1 MARRVH
7 DARLDSRDARRGLKA
22 RGKPYWRQLE
32 PGVSIGYRKALTTT
46 GKWVLRLHVN
56 GKNNYITET
65 FATADD
71 FSDADGVAVLDFWQA
86 QNRTRQRMVERAH
99 SATGVSPGLKTVG
112 DALDSYIDYL
122 ETERKSAKEARYAI
136 DAIIRPELG
145 HIKLNSLTTEQIR
158 KWLKGVAASGAR
170 VRTKAGEKQNY
181 KKDCGDA
188 KLQERR
194 RKSTANR
201 ILTKLK
207 AALNRAWRDGHVA
220 SDAAWRRVE
229 PFKNVDAAR
238 VRYLSTDEIPRFLR
252 GIETNDF
259 RELAQGALVSGARY
273 SELYGFLVGDF
284 NPDAGTLS
292 IPYPKTGKARHI
304 ILGKDGID
312 FFLEIT
318 AGRNPAHAIFL
329 KADGSKWKS
338 DHQKAPMRKANEA
351 AKLSPRIGF
360 HGLRHTWASHAV
372 MNGMPLKV
380 VAENLG
386 HTTITMVEKHYG
398 HLAPSF
404 IADAVRRHA
413 PSFRLAGEGN
423 VAKLRPRA
431 NGRKHAGG

>member
-1 MARRVH
+1 MARRVL
-7 DARLDSRDARRGLKA
+7 DARLDSREARGRLKA
-22 RGKPYWRQLE
+22 SGKPHWCQLE
-32 PGVSIGYRKALTTT
+32 PGVSISYRKPLRGT
-46 GKWVLRLHVN
+46 GKWVLRLHIS
-56 GKNNYITET
+56 GKNDYSNET

-71 FSDADGVAVLDFWQA
+71 YSDPDGAAILDFWQA
-86 QNRTRQRMVERAH
+86 QKKARQRMVERAD
-99 SATGVSPGLKTVG
+99 SATGVSPGPKTVG

-122 ETERKSAKEARYAI
+122 KTESKSAKQANSTI
-136 DAIIRPELG
+136 DAIIRPEPG
-145 HIKLNSLTTEQIR
+145 HVKLNSVTTEQIR
-158 KWLKGVAASGAR
+158 KWLKGVAASRAR
-170 VRTKAGEKQNY
+170 VRTKAGEEQRY
-181 KKDCGDA
+181 KKDCGDPEL
-188 KLQERR
+188 KERG

-220 SDAAWRRVE
+220 SDRAWRRVK

-238 VRYLSTDEIPRFLR
+238 VRYLSADEIPRFLR
-252 GIETNDF
+252 GIETDDF
-259 RELAQGALVSGARY
+259 RKLAHGALESGARY

-304 ILGKDGID
+304 ILGEDGID

-318 AGRNPAHAIFL
+318 AGRNPTEPIFL
-329 KADGSKWKS
+329 KADGSKWKD
-338 DHQKAPMRKANEA
+338 DHQTEPMRKSNES
-351 AKLSPRIGF
+351 AKLSPRISF

-386 HTTITMVEKHYG
+386 HTTTKMVEKHYG

-404 IADAVRRHA
+404 IGDAVRRYA
-413 PSFRLAGEGN
+413 PSFRLANEGK
-423 VAKLRPRA
+423 VRKLRPRA
-431 NGRKHAGG
+431 NGRRRAVR